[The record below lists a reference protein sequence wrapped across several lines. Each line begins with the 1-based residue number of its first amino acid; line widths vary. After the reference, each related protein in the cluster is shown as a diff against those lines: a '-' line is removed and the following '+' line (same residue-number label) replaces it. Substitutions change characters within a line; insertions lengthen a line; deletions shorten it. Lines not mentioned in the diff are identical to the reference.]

1 MEDLNLNAGGTPDQG
16 NPANP
21 ADGGQQP
28 NPANPT
34 GWSPDGWT
42 PPIWDQWGTPAP
54 DQGPGQ
60 PQWDQWGK
68 PADKNYNDVIANL
81 WQDTIN
87 SMMEQYDQVVE
98 ILKDPEQL
106 KNLSKDQVMQLYNA
120 RDQLQDRLSQIIP
133 VLEQS
138 KNTKLEEVVKDIE
151 NPEVKNYI
159 MQFKDEFDDP
169 EEFSALVEFAK
180 WLLQIGG
187 SAKPWQA
194 PNPDGWDPDVMKQ
207 AMWGNQNPEP
217 DFDVGKALLSTDPA
231 EREKAR
237 KFMNGMFDGVEKR

>member
-1 MEDLNLNAGGTPDQG
+1 
-16 NPANP
+16 
-21 ADGGQQP
+21 
-28 NPANPT
+28 
-34 GWSPDGWT
+34 
-42 PPIWDQWGTPAP
+42 
-54 DQGPGQ
+54 
-60 PQWDQWGK
+60 
-68 PADKNYNDVIANL
+68 
-81 WQDTIN
+81 
-87 SMMEQYDQVVE
+87 MMEQYDQVVE

-180 WLLQIGG
+180 
-187 SAKPWQA
+187 
-194 PNPDGWDPDVMKQ
+194 
-207 AMWGNQNPEP
+207 
-217 DFDVGKALLSTDPA
+217 
-231 EREKAR
+231 
-237 KFMNGMFDGVEKR
+237 